1 MVGPGQS
8 FSHRLKSAL
17 TNATLSALVA
27 FALFCLI
34 LGLRT
39 VDTVQGLTL
48 KPRPLLLAVA
58 VGIVFAGRLALELFW
73 WNRAWTLPKTWTL
86 PKPIGLKGLGGGVA
100 QYGGIALIIAAALF
114 PIVAL
119 ALDKALHL
127 GLPLRYLFDLAI
139 VVLTYVMLASGLN
152 IVVGLAGL
160 LDLGYVAFYAVGAYS
175 FALLATNFGW
185 SFWMCLPIAGIF
197 AAMWGATVGLPVL
210 RLRGDYLAIVTLAFA
225 EIVRIV
231 LLNWTELTNGPNG
244 VSGIPKP
251 TFFGLPFSAGDET
264 FSGFFDIKHHPIHAI
279 VFLYYVIFALAL
291 LTNLVTLR
299 LRRLPI
305 GRAWEAMRED
315 EIACRSLGINTTVTK
330 LSAFA
335 TGAMFG
341 GFAGAFFATR
351 QGFISPELFTFI
363 EFRDDTRHR
372 RARGPR
378 EPAWRCTGID
388 RVDRRLR
395 SAASYPGAGGHFRS
409 ELRPRALPD
418 ASVRARHGHHHAVAP
433 AWNRVIANAFDLPR
447 AATRRSADEGAPRM
461 SGWQKDPVLKVEHL
475 TMRFGGLTAVDDV
488 SFEAGRHDITAL
500 IGPNGA
506 GKTTV
511 FNCITGFYK
520 PTEGMIT
527 LTHPDGASFYLER
540 LDDHDTNSRARVA
553 RTFQNIRLFKGMTVL
568 ENLMVAQ
575 HQTLNRASGLTLG
588 ALIGIGGYRAAEQQA
603 IAFAR
608 EWLRRAGLT
617 SRADTV
623 AGALPYGDQR
633 RLEIARAMCTRP
645 LLLCLDEPAAGLNA
659 RESEGLNE
667 LLYSIRKQD
676 DIAIL
681 LIEHDMSVVM
691 RISDH
696 VVVLDYGKK
705 IADGTAE
712 AVRNDP
718 RVIAAY
724 LGVPE
729 KELAKV
735 GREVGL

>member
-1 MVGPGQS
+1 
-8 FSHRLKSAL
+8 
-17 TNATLSALVA
+17 
-27 FALFCLI
+27 
-34 LGLRT
+34 
-39 VDTVQGLTL
+39 
-48 KPRPLLLAVA
+48 
-58 VGIVFAGRLALELFW
+58 
-73 WNRAWTLPKTWTL
+73 
-86 PKPIGLKGLGGGVA
+86 
-100 QYGGIALIIAAALF
+100 
-114 PIVAL
+114 
-119 ALDKALHL
+119 
-127 GLPLRYLFDLAI
+127 
-139 VVLTYVMLASGLN
+139 
-152 IVVGLAGL
+152 
-160 LDLGYVAFYAVGAYS
+160 
-175 FALLATNFGW
+175 
-185 SFWMCLPIAGIF
+185 
-197 AAMWGATVGLPVL
+197 
-210 RLRGDYLAIVTLAFA
+210 
-225 EIVRIV
+225 
-231 LLNWTELTNGPNG
+231 
-244 VSGIPKP
+244 
-251 TFFGLPFSAGDET
+251 
-264 FSGFFDIKHHPIHAI
+264 
-279 VFLYYVIFALAL
+279 
-291 LTNLVTLR
+291 
-299 LRRLPI
+299 
-305 GRAWEAMRED
+305 
-315 EIACRSLGINTTVTK
+315 
-330 LSAFA
+330 
-335 TGAMFG
+335 
-341 GFAGAFFATR
+341 
-351 QGFISPELFTFI
+351 
-363 EFRDDTRHR
+363 
-372 RARGPR
+372 
-378 EPAWRCTGID
+378 
-388 RVDRRLR
+388 
-395 SAASYPGAGGHFRS
+395 
-409 ELRPRALPD
+409 
-418 ASVRARHGHHHAVAP
+418 
-433 AWNRVIANAFDLPR
+433 
-447 AATRRSADEGAPRM
+447 M

-575 HQTLNRASGLTLG
+575 HQSLNRASGLTLG

-623 AGALPYGDQR
+623 AGALAYGDQR
-633 RLEIARAMCTRP
+633 RLEIARAMCTQP